1 MARSCGLRIGPRR
14 FEIVVLDGSAKK
26 HKILTAFSGEFP
38 RPVGELAGADPE
50 ELAENALREALK
62 ANNVPRENA
71 ALAIDSGRAAF
82 RMLKMPFSDRAK
94 IEQVLKFEVESLLPQ
109 WNIEEVVVD
118 FHVLES
124 SDDASELLVTGVQ
137 KSEVRK
143 AIGLCERAGI
153 EPLETELETTAMVN
167 AALAANVSSIDSA
180 QLLVHVGEHSTSVVV
195 IDGGKTREMRAI
207 HIGALSHEIVQPPA
221 AESEEGEKKE
231 ENKEAAVPAT
241 GATGTW
247 LDAPP
252 DPDELQ
258 RRLEQTI
265 KRIRRE
271 LGRTISATRTAHP
284 VQAIYVCGLEVPG
297 LVDSQILDLP
307 VRRLE
312 LPVEGAPSGP
322 EASNFVVAYGAA
334 LRQLGGGVLKPS
346 LRREELRYT
355 GAFERLELP
364 LAVVCLLLVTLGFVW
379 NIFLRKER
387 EVVEAQLADWREQA
401 IEKLMGD
408 PKQGVPPELKYPPD
422 KVKTLIK
429 EFDTD
434 EELTK
439 YQQVKDVK
447 TAIDAEVKKLEK
459 DLGQDAEVVQPQ
471 SALMAMVLVLEV
483 LEHASSEDARPSI
496 RRIRA
501 TYQNGRQAKPDKVRL
516 AIDFSIFAD
525 GQLGSTQMLDR
536 FLNEVNSKP
545 WIASQAEPRHADAL
559 DNGKGSY
566 IENQII
572 EVDVTKA
579 PKREAPKAAQ

>member
-14 FEIVVLDGSAKK
+14 FEIVVLDGSPKK

-38 RPVGELAGADPE
+38 RAVGELAGADPD
-50 ELAENALREALK
+50 ELAEGALRDALK

-109 WNIEEVVVD
+109 WNIDEVVVD
-118 FHVLES
+118 FHVLDSTDE
-124 SDDASELLVTGVQ
+124 ASELLVTGVQ

-143 AIGLCERAGI
+143 AISLCERAGI
-153 EPLETELETTAMVN
+153 EPLEAELETTAMVN

-180 QLLVHVGEHSTSVVV
+180 QLLVHVSEHSTSVVV

-207 HIGALSHEIVQPPA
+207 HIGALSHEIVQAPA
-221 AESEEGEKKE
+221 AETEEGEKKE
-231 ENKEAAVPAT
+231 EGKDAPAP
-241 GATGTW
+241 ATGTW

-284 VQAIYVCGLEVPG
+284 IQAIYVCGLDVPG

-312 LPVEGAPSGP
+312 LPVEGVPAGAD
-322 EASNFVVAYGAA
+322 ASRFVIAYGAA
-334 LRQLGGGVLKPS
+334 LRQIGGGVLKPS

-387 EVVEAQLADWREQA
+387 EVVEAQLADWREQS

-429 EFDTD
+429 EFDSD

-439 YQQVKDVK
+439 FQQVKDVK
-447 TAIDAEVKKLEK
+447 TAIDTEVKKLEK

-471 SALMAMVLVLEV
+471 SALMAMVLVLDV
-483 LEHASSEDARPSI
+483 LEHVTSDDARPSI
-496 RRIRA
+496 RRVRA
-501 TYQNGRQAKPDKVRL
+501 TYQNGRQQKPDKVRL
-516 AIDFSIFAD
+516 AIDFSIFAES
-525 GQLGSTQMLDR
+525 QLGATQMLDR
-536 FLNEVNSKP
+536 FLNELNSKP

-559 DNGKGSY
+559 DNGKGIY

-572 EVDVTKA
+572 EVDATKA
-579 PKREAPKAAQ
+579 PRREAPKAAQ